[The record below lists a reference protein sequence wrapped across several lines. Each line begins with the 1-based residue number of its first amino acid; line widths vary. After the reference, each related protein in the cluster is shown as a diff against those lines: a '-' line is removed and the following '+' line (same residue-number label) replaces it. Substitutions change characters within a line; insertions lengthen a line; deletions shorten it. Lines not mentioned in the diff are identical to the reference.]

1 MRRSAVQVMFDSV
14 KVESLA
20 NGDLRVTP
28 VWRGCRPYT
37 PEEGGGPGIF
47 SRIVGAARLEQ
58 FINTHLRKARKRPST
73 TRSRTE

>member
-1 MRRSAVQVMFDSV
+1 MFESV

-37 PEEGGGPGIF
+37 EGEGGGPGIF
-47 SRIVGAARLEQ
+47 SRMSGAARMEQ
-58 FINTHLRKARKRPST
+58 FINAHLKKAKAK
-73 TRSRTE
+73 